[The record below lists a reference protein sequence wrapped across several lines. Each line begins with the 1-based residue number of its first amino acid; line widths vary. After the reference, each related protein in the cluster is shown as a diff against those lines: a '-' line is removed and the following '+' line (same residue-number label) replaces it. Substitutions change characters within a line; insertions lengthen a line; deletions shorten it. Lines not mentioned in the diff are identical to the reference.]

1 MDIPANSPL
10 QVEAVEAKTFD
21 KWVVDR
27 LQFSGDGVTQPLS
40 GEAFF
45 KLGRKNEDGT
55 WEFHPGTIKNLYIP
69 DVWAKAVED
78 QEVATVMQSMIVL
91 LTRLGTESGIL

>member
-45 KLGRKNEDGT
+45 KLGRKNEDGS
-55 WEFHPGTIKNLYIP
+55 I
-69 DVWAKAVED
+69 DED
-78 QEVATVMQSMIVL
+78 ADEEVDA
-91 LTRLGTESGIL
+91 ESDSE